1 MCYIHRYIHV
11 EEIISVKYVCMID
24 VMYVYCEWVLIDHN
38 ILNKTLYVF
47 PKLAIIK

>member
-11 EEIISVKYVCMID
+11 EEIISAKYVCMID
-24 VMYVYCEWVLIDHN
+24 TYNVNGSLL

-47 PKLAIIK
+47 PRLAIIK